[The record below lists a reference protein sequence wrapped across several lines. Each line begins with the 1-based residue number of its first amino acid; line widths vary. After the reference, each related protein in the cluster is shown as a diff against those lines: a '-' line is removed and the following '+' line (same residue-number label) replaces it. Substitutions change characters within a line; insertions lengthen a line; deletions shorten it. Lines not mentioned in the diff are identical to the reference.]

1 MVLPTTAT
9 AVEPESGEAS
19 QQSQSQSSSTQQ
31 SQAASPEQSQST
43 QSQQSQKKQKSAE
56 SSEPVKQG
64 KSSISAK
71 SGLQPRGGGMVV
83 GPQSV
88 CMIGYSTIAQCFQDA
103 WGDSARTVLSA
114 MPASVRPT
122 KSVWNSA
129 QGKYVTENDPDG
141 TFTQQRA
148 DSITSLDFAQEPP
161 TALDGV
167 RYMRNLQTLSTNS
180 SREASF
186 TDLSPLSGLT
196 NLRSLSIGQGKVAD
210 LSPLSGL
217 TNLQSLSCV
226 HNRIS
231 DFSPLRGL
239 TRLTSFS
246 GSRQEVDKTAV
257 DDGVH
262 VTISTMGLKDI
273 GGSIIGDPGHGT
285 ITPSPG
291 GVYDASAH
299 VVRWPTGTA
308 NTSFVFD
315 GTLPPGVTGVEPHG
329 TVKRRVC
336 SLGSSTVGQCFPDV
350 NLARGI
356 TGENNAMD
364 PGGSYTTSSAF
375 TQRMRDYL
383 LANIYFGMYGG
394 NGVRSI
400 DGMENLTKTTMVS
413 VGTNWAITDYSPLSG
428 MAALR
433 RLSWDG
439 TSTSNSDVG
448 QFSTALSDL
457 HDLTALSFTSNH
469 VSDFSSFRNLSH
481 LTSFGGSAQDVKETA
496 YDDGQYVTMSTAD
509 VKNIDGTIIG
519 DPGHGT
525 ITPSA
530 GGTYDA
536 SAHVVR
542 WPSGTT
548 NPKFDFT
555 GTLPGGVTGTA
566 PSGTVK
572 GNPIIHAYNVSYDAG
587 LGTWTGKPG
596 QSGPYTAGDT
606 VPALSSSDISGISGP
621 DHYHR
626 DGWEY
631 RKTDSTDDWTAFTF
645 DSTPMPAYNIT
656 VRPKWVV
663 NSSDV
668 TFDLNGGTWDGAA
681 QGAVPAAYDSTPS
694 EPANLAHLKAPAH
707 KQRSGW
713 QYRKTDSTDDWAAFA
728 FGSTHMPDYAIT
740 IRPTWEAIPR
750 HVTYDNGGGTW
761 TSMPGSP
768 VAVGEDETVSAPP
781 LTGLNAPSNKHQD
794 TATSGW
800 EYRKTDSTENWAEFK
815 FGVTH
820 VPAFDITVRPK
831 WVTDQY
837 NVSYATGDG
846 ASWSSMPSGSTAY
859 DYGSTI
865 PTEPPTTG
873 MTAPAHKHRDGWE
886 YKASTGGWNTFKF
899 GAPGTGTE
907 IPASNITIRPK
918 WVLNTNSLSYVLN
931 GGSGGSLP
939 AADPSVAY
947 GTALTAP
954 AASALPD
961 APTGHEFDK
970 WQHKTGS
977 GNWTDGFPA
986 TMPDDDVQIR
996 PAWKAKHYNLT
1007 FDLGGAPGTAPN
1019 GESVAYGTSD
1029 ATDPGD
1035 PTWTGHTFHGWKDAS
1050 SNTWTF
1056 AGPGVSSP
1064 SLMPANDVVLT
1075 AQWTLNTNS
1084 VTFKDRGST
1093 VATRTNVGY
1102 GTLVT
1107 PPTDPTRTG
1116 YTFKG
1121 WRESGASADWVFSG
1135 PSADTMPDRAV
1146 TLEARWEVKSYDVSY
1161 NLDGGS
1167 WPSGTGYTPVTGSKD
1182 FGTTLPAPTAVQ
1194 RPTKTGYT
1202 FDSWSYTVNGGTSQT
1217 GWPNAVQAGAM
1228 VITAHWRINHYNV
1241 TYNLGS
1247 GGAWQGGYTPV
1258 DGSQEYGTTLPA
1270 PATNQLPTRPGHAFN
1285 GWEYTV
1291 DGGSAQTGWPSAVK
1305 AGAMVITAKWR
1316 TNSYGV
1322 TYDLGSG
1329 GAWQGGYV
1337 PVSGTQPFGTTL
1349 PAPTTGQ
1356 EPTRPG
1362 YTFRGWE
1369 YTVNGGTPVSGWPAS
1384 VQAGAMVV
1392 TALWDTVSYDVSY
1405 DLGSGGAWQGGYV
1418 PVSGSQP
1425 FGTALPTPT
1434 GAQEPTRSGYT
1445 FQGWQYTVGGGSAH
1459 AGWPTTVQAG
1469 DTAIKAIWTT
1479 NSYNVTYDLGT
1490 GGDWRGGYTPVS
1502 GSQPFG
1508 TALPTPTGAQEPT
1521 RTGYTFRGW
1530 QYTVGGGSA
1539 QSGWPASVQAGTMV
1553 VTALWDPVSYNVSY
1567 NLGAGGAW
1575 RGGYVP
1581 VSGSQPFG
1589 TTLPTPTGAQE
1600 PARSGHSFSGWQY
1613 TVGGGSAQSGWPSSV
1628 QAGDMVVTA
1637 LWDTVN
1643 YNVSYDLG
1651 TGGRWPSSYTPVEGS
1666 TAFGTTLP
1674 APGSDPTRAGYTFQ
1688 GWQYTVGGG
1697 SAQPGWPTDVKAG
1710 DMVITALWRAK
1721 HYNVSY
1727 VLGSGASWQGGYT
1740 PVDGSQEYGT
1750 TLTAPTTLQ
1759 EPARPGYAFGG
1770 WSYTVDGGASQAG
1783 WPSDVKAGNMV
1794 ITASWTRNS
1803 YNVSY
1808 ALGDGSWPSSY
1819 TPVEGSQPYGTT
1831 LTEPTTAQRPTRTGY
1846 SFDGWSYTVDGGAS
1860 QTGWPSDVKAGGM
1873 VITAHWRINQYDVS
1887 YDLGSGG
1894 SWSGGY
1900 TPVSGSKDF
1909 GTALPAPGSDPTRPG
1924 FTFDHWEYTVAG
1936 GTAQT
1941 GWPFDVK
1948 AGNMVITAKWTR
1960 NNYNVSYA
1968 LGGGSWPGSYTPV
1981 SGSKTYG
1988 TTLTEP
1994 TAVQRPTRTGFAFD
2008 HWSYTVGGGPSQT
2021 GWPSDVKAGDMVI
2034 TASWTRN
2041 SYNVSYA
2048 LDGGAWPGSYT
2059 AVSGSQPYGTT
2070 LTEPTTVQR
2079 PTRAGYTFDSWSY
2092 TVNGGTP
2099 QAGWPADVKAGAM
2112 VITAHWRINQY
2123 NVSYDLGTGGRW
2135 PSGTGYTPVTG
2146 SNNFGTSLP
2155 APSAAQQP
2163 TRHGYDFDGWS
2174 YTVGGSAP
2182 VSGWPA
2188 DVKAGAMVIT
2198 AAWRAHTHAV
2208 AYEANGGTGG
2218 SLPAT
2223 DPAVPYDT
2231 ALTEPTALQRPTP
2244 PSGKSFAGWRYAK
2257 TGTTDWDTWVYG
2269 VNTTPDYDITIQ
2281 PVWSANPYNVSYD
2294 ANGGVGGSLPAT
2306 GPMTY
2311 GSALTAP
2318 TVNLPEPPTGYSFD
2332 KWQYKVGSGSW
2343 IDGFPSDVKAG
2354 DMVIRMTWKINHY
2367 TVHYD
2372 RNNGSALP
2380 ADAHPEYGTALTAPS
2395 NPNRT
2400 GHTFASWRFQV
2411 AGGAWQPG
2419 FPATV
2424 PAGDTVIQPTWTTN
2438 PYNVSYDANGG
2449 VGGGLPATASI
2460 LYGTALHAPTVNLP
2474 AAPAGHSFDKWQ
2486 YKVGSGSWIDG
2497 FPADVKAGDMTI
2509 RMTWKTNWYR
2519 VTFDLDHGT
2528 GSAPAQTI
2536 EYNHHAT
2543 APGNNPTREHYRFDF
2558 WTLDGSHAYDFDATP
2573 VTGPCTLK
2581 AHWTRITHTITFN
2594 VEGGITIAPR
2604 TIADGDQLGTL
2615 PTPTRTH
2622 FRFDGWFVESMVR
2635 SLVPYDPT
2643 APVTGDITVIAR
2655 WTRIEPDNPGWLVT
2669 RPGQEWLGTQ
2679 PGHEW
2684 LGTQPGHEW
2693 LGTQP
2698 GHEWLD
2704 TQPGHEWLQTPEGQH
2719 WSATPE
2725 GHAWVST
2732 PQGHQWLETPQG
2744 HAWLQTPEGSAWLG
2758 TSEGHAWISSP
2769 EGHGWLNTPEGHA
2782 WLGTPAGGA
2791 WLGTTTGGHAW
2802 LATAE
2807 GQHWLS
2813 TPAGAAWLATAA
2825 GHAWLATPAG
2835 AAWLKTPA
2843 GQNWLKTLAGQAWLA
2858 TPEGRKWLASQAKPQ
2873 PKVKSVAAT
2882 GSDTAVPLGLM
2893 VSALIMALGLQL
2905 IRRRRRD

>member
-1 MVLPTTAT
+1 MDGAYLTPTNIYPSNGVYNSGSHTVTWSSLPANATWVSYSFSGHNTSVPSDGGGWPAGGVIQRRGWQVKFDLGDGTLYGTDIIANNGSKPTDPTRAGYTFTGWHTGNSSGPLVSFPYTPGGDVTLYASWTANPYYYFDNHGVSWPSMPT
-9 AVEPESGEAS
+9 GGTQAPYDSAVPA
-19 QQSQSQSSSTQQ
+19 
-31 SQAASPEQSQST
+31 
-43 QSQQSQKKQKSAE
+43 
-56 SSEPVKQG
+56 SSEP
-64 KSSISAK
+64 SA
-71 SGLQPRGGGMVV
+71 SVLADLAVPAHNHLTGWEYQPRSGGTWQ
-83 GPQSV
+83 P
-88 CMIGYSTIAQCFQDA
+88 
-103 WGDSARTVLSA
+103 
-114 MPASVRPT
+114 
-122 KSVWNSA
+122 
-129 QGKYVTENDPDG
+129 
-141 TFTQQRA
+141 
-148 DSITSLDFAQEPP
+148 
-161 TALDGV
+161 
-167 RYMRNLQTLSTNS
+167 
-180 SREASF
+180 
-186 TDLSPLSGLT
+186 
-196 NLRSLSIGQGKVAD
+196 
-210 LSPLSGL
+210 
-217 TNLQSLSCV
+217 
-226 HNRIS
+226 
-231 DFSPLRGL
+231 
-239 TRLTSFS
+239 
-246 GSRQEVDKTAV
+246 
-257 DDGVH
+257 
-262 VTISTMGLKDI
+262 
-273 GGSIIGDPGHGT
+273 
-285 ITPSPG
+285 
-291 GVYDASAH
+291 
-299 VVRWPTGTA
+299 
-308 NTSFVFD
+308 FVF
-315 GTLPPGVTGVEPHG
+315 
-329 TVKRRVC
+329 
-336 SLGSSTVGQCFPDV
+336 
-350 NLARGI
+350 
-356 TGENNAMD
+356 
-364 PGGSYTTSSAF
+364 
-375 TQRMRDYL
+375 
-383 LANIYFGMYGG
+383 
-394 NGVRSI
+394 
-400 DGMENLTKTTMVS
+400 
-413 VGTNWAITDYSPLSG
+413 
-428 MAALR
+428 
-433 RLSWDG
+433 
-439 TSTSNSDVG
+439 
-448 QFSTALSDL
+448 
-457 HDLTALSFTSNH
+457 
-469 VSDFSSFRNLSH
+469 
-481 LTSFGGSAQDVKETA
+481 
-496 YDDGQYVTMSTAD
+496 
-509 VKNIDGTIIG
+509 
-519 DPGHGT
+519 
-525 ITPSA
+525 
-530 GGTYDA
+530 
-536 SAHVVR
+536 
-542 WPSGTT
+542 GTT
-548 NPKFDFT
+548 HMPNYDINIRPVWGLDQY
-555 GTLPGGVTGTA
+555 
-566 PSGTVK
+566 S
-572 GNPIIHAYNVSYDAG
+572 VSYD
-587 LGTWTGKPG
+587 
-596 QSGPYTAGDT
+596 
-606 VPALSSSDISGISGP
+606 
-621 DHYHR
+621 
-626 DGWEY
+626 
-631 RKTDSTDDWTAFTF
+631 
-645 DSTPMPAYNIT
+645 
-656 VRPKWVV
+656 
-663 NSSDV
+663 
-668 TFDLNGGTWDGAA
+668 LNGASAWGSK
-681 QGAVPAAYDSTPS
+681 PAATDHDYGSAIS
-694 EPANLAHLKAPAH
+694 PAPNTSDLMPPAH
-707 KQRSGW
+707 KQLDAWEYSQNG
-713 QYRKTDSTDDWAAFA
+713 SDWDPFA
-728 FGSTHMPDYAIT
+728 FGSTPVPDHAIT
-740 IRPTWEAIPR
+740 IRPTWKAIPR
-750 HVTYDNGGGTW
+750 HVTYDGNGGTW

-768 VAVGEDETVSAPP
+768 VEVGEDETVAQPN
-781 LTGLNAPSNKHQD
+781 LTGLNAPANKHQD
-794 TATSGW
+794 TLTSGW
-800 EYRKTDSTENWAEFK
+800 EYRKTDSTDNWAEFT

-820 VPAFDITVRPK
+820 VPAYDITVRPK

-837 NVSYATGDG
+837 NVSYAAGDG
-846 ASWSSMPSGSTAY
+846 AAWSLMPSGTTTY

-865 PTEPPTTG
+865 PTEPNITG
-873 MTAPAHKHRDGWE
+873 ITAPSHKHRNGWE
-886 YKASTGGWNTFKF
+886 YRETGGSGSWDTFTF
-899 GAPGTGTE
+899 GAPGTGTT
-907 IPASNITIRPK
+907 IPAYNITIRPK
-918 WVLNTNSLSYVLN
+918 WVLNTNSLSYDVN
-931 GGSGGSLP
+931 GGTGGSLP

-947 GTALTAP
+947 GAALTAP

-977 GNWTDGFPA
+977 GNWTDGFPS

-1007 FDLGGAPGTAPN
+1007 FNLGGAPGTAPG
-1019 GESVAYGTSD
+1019 GESVEYGTSD

-1121 WRESGASADWVFSG
+1121 WREPGASADWVFSG

-1146 TLEARWEVKSYDVSY
+1146 MLEARWEVKSYNVSY

-1182 FGTTLPAPTAVQ
+1182 FGTMLPTPTAVQ

-1217 GWPNAVQAGAM
+1217 GWPTAVQAGAM
-1228 VITAHWRINHYNV
+1228 VITANWRINHYNV

-1270 PATNQLPTRPGHAFN
+1270 PATNQLPTRPGRTFN
-1285 GWEYTV
+1285 GWEYSV
-1291 DGGSAQTGWPSAVK
+1291 GGGSAQTGWPSTVQ
-1305 AGAMVITAKWR
+1305 AGAMVIAAKWR

-1322 TYDLGSG
+1322 TYNLGSG
-1329 GAWQGGYV
+1329 GAWQGGYT
-1337 PVSGTQPFGTTL
+1337 PVSGSQPFGTAL
-1349 PAPTTGQ
+1349 PAPSTGQ

-1362 YTFRGWE
+1362 HTFRGWQ
-1369 YTVNGGTPVSGWPAS
+1369 YSVDGGTPVSGWPTS

-1392 TALWDTVSYDVSY
+1392 TAVWDTVSYNVSY

-1425 FGTALPTPT
+1425 FGTTLPTPT

-1459 AGWPTTVQAG
+1459 AGWPASVQAG

-1508 TALPTPTGAQEPT
+1508 TTLPTPTGAQEPA

-1539 QSGWPASVQAGTMV
+1539 QSGWPASVQAGAMV

-1567 NLGAGGAW
+1567 NLGMGGAW

-1600 PARSGHSFSGWQY
+1600 PARSGHTFSGWQY
-1613 TVGGGSAQSGWPSSV
+1613 TVGGGAAQSGWPSDV
-1628 QAGDMVVTA
+1628 KAGDMVITA
-1637 LWDTVN
+1637 IWDTVN

-1651 TGGRWPSSYTPVEGS
+1651 SGGRWPSSYMPVEGS

-1674 APGSDPTRAGYTFQ
+1674 APGSDPTRSGYTFQ

-1697 SAQPGWPTDVKAG
+1697 SAQPGWPTDVQAG
-1710 DMVITALWRAK
+1710 AMVVTALWRAK
-1721 HYNVSY
+1721 HYDVSY
-1727 VLGSGASWQGGYT
+1727 VLGGGASWQGGYT
-1740 PVDGSQEYGT
+1740 PVEGSQEYGT

-1770 WSYTVDGGASQAG
+1770 WSYAVDGGASLAG

-1794 ITASWTRNS
+1794 ITASWTRNN

-1808 ALGDGSWPSSY
+1808 VLGGGAWPSSY
-1819 TPVEGSQPYGTT
+1819 TPVEGAKPYGTT

-1846 SFDGWSYTVDGGAS
+1846 AFDGWSYTVGGGAS
-1860 QTGWPSDVKAGGM
+1860 QSGWPADVQAGAM

-1894 SWSGGY
+1894 SWAGGY
-1900 TPVSGSKDF
+1900 IPVSGSNDF

-1924 FTFDHWEYTVAG
+1924 FTFDHWEYMVAG

-1948 AGNMVITAKWTR
+1948 AGAMVITAKWTP

-1994 TAVQRPTRTGFAFD
+1994 TSAQRPTRTGFAFD
-2008 HWSYTVGGGPSQT
+2008 HWSYTVGGGSAQA
-2021 GWPSDVKAGDMVI
+2021 GWPTDVKAGAMVI

-2048 LDGGAWPGSYT
+2048 LVGGAWPGGYT

-2070 LTEPTTVQR
+2070 LTEPAAAQR
-2079 PTRAGYTFDSWSY
+2079 PTRSGYTFDSWSY
-2092 TVNGGTP
+2092 TVDGGTS
-2099 QAGWPADVKAGAM
+2099 QAGWPADVEAGAM

-2123 NVSYDLGTGGRW
+2123 NVSYVLGTGGRW

-2146 SNNFGTSLP
+2146 SNDYGASLP
-2155 APSAAQQP
+2155 APSTAQQP

-2174 YTVGGSAP
+2174 YTVGGATP

-2223 DPAVPYDT
+2223 DPAVPYDS

-2257 TGTTDWDTWVYG
+2257 TGTTAWDTWVYG

-2318 TVNLPEPPTGYSFD
+2318 TVNLPEPPTGHSFD

-2343 IDGFPSDVKAG
+2343 IDGFPADVKAG
-2354 DMVIRMTWKINHY
+2354 DMTIRMTWRINHY

-2380 ADAHPEYGTALTAPS
+2380 ADTHPGYGTALTAPS

-2419 FPATV
+2419 FPTTV

-2438 PYNVSYDANGG
+2438 PYSVTYDANGG
-2449 VGGGLPATASI
+2449 VGGGLPAAAPI

-2486 YKVGSGSWIDG
+2486 YKVGSGSWTDG
-2497 FPADVKAGDMTI
+2497 FPADVKAGDMVI

-2543 APGNNPTREHYRFDF
+2543 DPGSPTKEHYRFDF
-2558 WTLDGSHAYDFDATP
+2558 WTLDGSHAYNFATTP
-2573 VTGPCTLK
+2573 VTGACTLK

-2622 FRFDGWFVESMVR
+2622 FRFDGWFVDSMVR

-2643 APVTGDITVIAR
+2643 ALVTGDITVIAR
-2655 WTRIEPDNPGWLVT
+2655 WTRIEPDNPAWLVT

-2684 LGTQPGHEW
+2684 LGTQPGHDW

-2732 PQGHQWLETPQG
+2732 PQGHQWLQTPQG

-2782 WLGTPAGGA
+2782 WLGTPVGGA
-2791 WLGTTTGGHAW
+2791 WLATTTD
-2802 LATAE
+2802 
-2807 GQHWLS
+2807 
-2813 TPAGAAWLATAA
+2813 
-2825 GHAWLATPAG
+2825 GHAWLATPQGQAWLSTPAG
-2835 AAWLKTPA
+2835 SAWLATTAGHSWLATPAGLAWLKTPA

-2858 TPEGRKWLASQAKPQ
+2858 TPEGRKWLASQSKPQ
-2873 PKVKSVAAT
+2873 PQSKSVAAT
-2882 GSDTAVPLGLM
+2882 GSDVAVPMGLM
-2893 VSALIMALGLQL
+2893 VSALIMALGLQI